1 VNELWSR
8 MLAAWDNLSPRERVL
23 LGGAGGMLAVTIL
36 FVGVIQP
43 LLTYAGSAGNRIES
57 AEQEL
62 ASMLRLR
69 RDYDEVSSRL
79 SKVEE
84 RIASNR
90 DDRNLLT
97 LLETLARESSVKID
111 SMEER
116 KSPDD
121 ERYKETRVEVELK
134 KVTLTDTVTYLHKVE
149 ASDRL
154 LTVKSL
160 RVKGRS
166 DKSDLLDVSFHVSAF
181 EPL

>member
-1 VNELWSR
+1 MSELWSR
-8 MLAAWDNLSPRERVL
+8 LLAVWDNLSPRERVL
-23 LGGAGGMLAVTIL
+23 IGAAGGMLVVTIL
-36 FVGVIQP
+36 FVGLVQP
-43 LLTYAGSAGNRIES
+43 ILTFAGGAGTRVES
-57 AEQEL
+57 AEQQL
-62 ASMLRLR
+62 GSMIRLR
-69 RDYDEVSSRL
+69 RDYDEVNGRL

-84 RIASNR
+84 RIRGNR

-97 LLETLARESSVKID
+97 LLETLAKESSVKVD

-121 ERYKETRVEVELK
+121 EKYKETRVEVELK
-134 KVTLTDTVTYLHKVE
+134 KVTLTDTVSYLHKIE

-166 DKSDLLDVSFHVSAF
+166 DKSDMLDVSFNVSTF

>member
-1 VNELWSR
+1 MSELWSR
-8 MLAAWDNLSPRERVL
+8 LLAAWDNLSPRERTL
-23 LGGAGGMLAVTIL
+23 IGAAGGMLLVTIL
-36 FVGVIQP
+36 FAGVIQP
-43 LLTYAGSAGNRIES
+43 LLTYAGSAGTRVEG
-57 AEQEL
+57 AEQQL

-69 RDYDEVSSRL
+69 REYDEVNGRL
-79 SKVEE
+79 SQVEE
-84 RIASNR
+84 RIRTNR

-97 LLETLARESSVKID
+97 LLETLAQQSSVKVD

-121 ERYKETRVEVELK
+121 EKYKETRVEVELK
-134 KVTLTDTVTYLHKVE
+134 KVTLTDTVSYLHKIE

-160 RVKGRS
+160 RIKGRS
-166 DKSDLLDVSFHVSAF
+166 DKSDLLDVSFHVSTF